1 MKPKQQRKSEAAA
14 TVSDR
19 LQKAIVELRQLHKL
33 LMSGENID
41 PRILTD
47 FRDSINR
54 IRNTAWSAQQYL
66 AQKTTGEDPSNL
78 LSILSSERVRVAYQV
93 SRALQEDLKSSDV
106 KFQTGQL
113 VELYSA
119 TKALTEQLRDVL
131 GDVGAKPST
140 DA

>member
-1 MKPKQQRKSEAAA
+1 MKPTQQPKSEAAA

-33 LMSGENID
+33 LMSGEDID

>member
-119 TKALTEQLRDVL
+119 TKALTEQLRDLL

-140 DA
+140 DS

>member
-119 TKALTEQLRDVL
+119 TKALTEQLRDRL
-131 GDVGAKPST
+131 GDVGGKPSSG
-140 DA
+140 D

>member
-33 LMSGENID
+33 LISGEDID

-140 DA
+140 DS

>member
-1 MKPKQQRKSEAAA
+1 MKPKQQRKSETAA

-33 LMSGENID
+33 LMSGEDID

-47 FRDSINR
+47 FRASINR

-78 LSILSSERVRVAYQV
+78 LSILSSERVRVVYQV
-93 SRALQEDLKSSDV
+93 SRALQQDLKSSDV

-119 TKALTEQLRDVL
+119 TKALTEQLRDRL
-131 GDVGAKPST
+131 GDVGAEPSSG
-140 DA
+140 D

>member
-1 MKPKQQRKSEAAA
+1 MKPNQHRKSEAAA
-14 TVSDR
+14 SVSNR

-33 LMSGENID
+33 LMSGEDID

-66 AQKTTGEDPSNL
+66 AQKATGEDPSNL

-119 TKALTEQLRDVL
+119 TKALTEQLLDLL
-131 GDVGAKPST
+131 GDAGAKPAT
-140 DA
+140 GA